1 MNTKLTLSIPFLSWA
16 AFMFARGTLRAEH
29 LALPAV
35 VIALAIAADWTRRL
49 LTGLYPFALVGLLYD
64 AMAVVGPR
72 ARDARVHLCDL
83 RTLEA
88 RLFGYSANGSLH
100 TVHDWLQPRA
110 NLALD
115 LYFAIPY
122 GTFIFATIAF
132 AALAFKRSP
141 DTFHRFGWMFLTLN
155 VMGFVTYR
163 LLPAAPPWYF
173 HLRGCDVDVLQRAST
188 GPNLARVDAFLGTPY
203 FASMYARSAN
213 VFGALPS
220 LHVTYPLLIVLEG
233 RPVLGPRM
241 RIVSVAYF
249 VSMCVAAV
257 YLDHHWIL
265 DVLLGIVFAVIACTV
280 VRAIFAAK
288 RAPSLAVG
296 SS

>member
-1 MNTKLTLSIPFLSWA
+1 MTTPTLL
-16 AFMFARGTLRAEH
+16 
-29 LALPAV
+29 
-35 VIALAIAADWTRRL
+35 
-49 LTGLYPFALVGLLYD
+49 FALVVALFYG
-64 AMAVVGPR
+64 AVYHLV
-72 ARDARVHLCDL
+72 RDGGFW
-83 RTLEA
+83 
-88 RLFGYSANGSLH
+88 RLI
-100 TVHDWLQPRA
+100 
-110 NLALD
+110 
-115 LYFAIPY
+115 LYFSLSVLGFTLGHLI
-122 GTFIFATIAF
+122 GIW
-132 AALAFKRSP
+132 R
-141 DTFHRFGWMFLTLN
+141 GWMFLTLN

-288 RAPSLAVG
+288 PAPSLAVG